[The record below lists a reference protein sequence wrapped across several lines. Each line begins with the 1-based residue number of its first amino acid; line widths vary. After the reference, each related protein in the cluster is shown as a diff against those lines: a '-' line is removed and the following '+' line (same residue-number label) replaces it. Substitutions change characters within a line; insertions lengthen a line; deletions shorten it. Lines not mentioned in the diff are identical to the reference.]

1 MALVLLVVLIV
12 RGSHGKFVP
21 SLVLAMICTLL
32 VLLKSS

>member
-12 RGSHGKFVP
+12 CGSHCKF
-21 SLVLAMICTLL
+21 VLAMICILL